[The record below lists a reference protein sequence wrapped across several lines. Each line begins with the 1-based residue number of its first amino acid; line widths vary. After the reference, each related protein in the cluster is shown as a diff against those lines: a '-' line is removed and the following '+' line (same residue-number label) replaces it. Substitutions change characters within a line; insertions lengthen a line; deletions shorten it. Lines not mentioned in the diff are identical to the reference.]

1 MSDMREKFD
10 DMDLRTKNL
19 GATVAGALA
28 GGFAGRAAG
37 KSRLTMLA
45 GAAAGALGGQAIAT
59 RNVERYV
66 FSFGGVVLQWFL
78 TRKQGQRGAW
88 RTSAFTFTLALPTP
102 KARRS

>member
-1 MSDMREKFD
+1 MSDMRERFD

-59 RNVERYV
+59 RNVDRYDDI
-66 FSFGGVVLQWFL
+66 
-78 TRKQGQRGAW
+78 RNE
-88 RTSAFTFTLALPTP
+88 
-102 KARRS
+102 

>member
-1 MSDMREKFD
+1 M
-10 DMDLRTKNL
+10 
-19 GATVAGALA
+19 AGALA

-59 RNVERYV
+59 RNVERFV
-66 FSFGGVVLQWFL
+66 FSPEMMVLPLLL
-78 TRKQGQRGAW
+78 TRKQGQRRAW
-88 RTSAFTFTLALPTP
+88 RPFAITFTLALPAS

>member
-1 MSDMREKFD
+1 MSDMRERFD

-45 GAAAGALGGQAIAT
+45 GAAAGALG
-59 RNVERYV
+59 
-66 FSFGGVVLQWFL
+66 
-78 TRKQGQRGAW
+78 
-88 RTSAFTFTLALPTP
+88 
-102 KARRS
+102 